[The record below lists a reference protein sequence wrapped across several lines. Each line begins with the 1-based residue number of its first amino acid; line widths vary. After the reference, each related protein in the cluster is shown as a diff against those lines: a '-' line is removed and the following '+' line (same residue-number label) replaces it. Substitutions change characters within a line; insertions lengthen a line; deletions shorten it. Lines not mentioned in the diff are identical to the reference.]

1 MMDALALDQEALR
14 VYRAFLFQDEQDAHE
29 LARLTS
35 SDDGS
40 TNAAITRLIGL
51 SLLAPSKDS
60 PGGLRAVD
68 PLRGMR
74 VLLQREQEAL
84 ARREHRIKHNAT
96 VLDAI
101 AAEYAAAGKSA
112 HIDGIE
118 RLHHADEVR
127 TRVETLADSC
137 QRESLAFHPARG
149 LTEESMEAY
158 RPLLERAL
166 TRGVRFRSLYI
177 DRIMRDPVT
186 RSHAQWMAERDCEVR
201 TTAALPVGLLIVD
214 TTAALVGGLPGQSS
228 GSAVVFRSRPVVLAM
243 RALFEAYWPHA
254 EWFPPETAPREAE
267 LDEITPQERELL
279 ELLAEGLTDSAVAR
293 ILGMSVRTERR
304 KLAALMERLGVS
316 SRFAAGV
323 QATRRQWI

>member
-1 MMDALALDQEALR
+1 M
-14 VYRAFLFQDEQDAHE
+14 YRAFLFQDEQDAHE
-29 LARLTS
+29 LSRLAS

-40 TNAAITRLIGL
+40 TNAAITRLIDL

-84 ARREHRIKHNAT
+84 ASIKHNAT
-96 VLDAI
+96 VLDAV
-101 AAEYAAAGKSA
+101 AAEYAAARKSA

-127 TRVETLADSC
+127 ARVESLADSC
-137 QRESLAFHPARG
+137 RRESLSFYLPRE
-149 LTEESMEAY
+149 LTEESAQAY
-158 RPLLERAL
+158 RPVSERAL
-166 TRGVRFRSLYI
+166 ARGVHFRSLYS
-177 DRIMRDPVT
+177 DRSMRDRFT
-186 RSHAQWMAERDCEVR
+186 RSHARWMAERDCEVR
-201 TTAALPVGLLIVD
+201 TTAYLPMGLLILD
-214 TTAALVGGLPGQSS
+214 TTVAVVRGLPGQGS
-228 GSAVVFRSRPVVLAM
+228 GSALVFRSRPVVLAM
-243 RALFEAYWPHA
+243 RALFEAYWHPA
-254 EWFPPETAPREAE
+254 QRFPPEAAPDNAVT
-267 LDEITPQERELL
+267 DEITDQERELL
-279 ELLAEGLTDSAVAR
+279 KLLAEGLTDSAVAR